1 MSPRTPVP
9 AVDVLLIE
17 DDDVLCTLLIH
28 ALRGRD
34 LAVDVAD
41 DVVESKRLLSRNLY
55 KVALIDLV
63 LRDGDGYEVIDFI
76 RSSGPTDMHSIVIT
90 GTDSSALG
98 QLDRSVA
105 KNVFFKPLDVEHL
118 AGFVQMLTR

>member
-1 MSPRTPVP
+1 MPPT
-9 AVDVLLIE
+9 VDVLLIE
-17 DDDVLCTLLIH
+17 DDDVLCTMLTH

-41 DVVESKRLLSRNLY
+41 DVVESKRLLSRNAY

-63 LRDGDGYEVIDFI
+63 LRDGDGFEVIDFI
-76 RSSGPTDMHSIVIT
+76 KSSGPSLMQSIVIT
-90 GTDSSALG
+90 GSGSADLG

-105 KNVFFKPLDVEHL
+105 ATVFFKPLNVEQV